1 MAANNF
7 KPFAIGN
14 NANVTSQADYEAL
27 SSLITGFQSGKA
39 SSAQINK
46 AIRQSSVMAYVLA
59 QFISDSSATDV
70 LDNGAPDVIL
80 ANLRAGLTSLTPGRL
95 INVQI
100 FKSSATYN
108 KTAGTKNVIAE
119 VQAAGGSGGNT
130 GYSGSST
137 VSLATGGSAGG
148 YAKGRYSADQVD
160 GQLIT
165 VGTGGKAKVGNP
177 VSGSV
182 GGDSSIGS
190 LITCKGGSGGY
201 GQEQATPPF
210 TCTGVLG
217 GDATG
222 GNIVNTPGGSSEH
235 GVSLSTGSNFVGKGG
250 DSFFGKGGFS
260 RANNNSV
267 GVNAT
272 GFGSGGGGAVG
283 GPSNTS
289 TGYKGGDGA
298 DGIVIIWE
306 YA

>member
-1 MAANNF
+1 MHRIDTSTAQVDKFGAGKNGF
-7 KPFAIGN
+7 TGGN
-14 NANVTSQADYEAL
+14 PQTGELPTALDAEFFDSVQEEISAVIEA
-27 SSLITGFQSGKA
+27 
-39 SSAQINK
+39 
-46 AIRQSSVMAYVLA
+46 
-59 QFISDSSATDV
+59 
-70 LDNGAPDVIL
+70 
-80 ANLRAGLTSLTPGRL
+80 AGLTLTKSNRAQLLSAMNTLVGPGRL
-95 INVQI
+95 INVQV
-100 FKSSATYN
+100 FKASAPY
-108 KTAGTKNVIAE
+108 KKFPGTKNVIAE
-119 VQAAGGSGGNT
+119 VQAAGGSGANT

-148 YAKGRYSADQVD
+148 YAKSKLAADQVD
-160 GQLIT
+160 GQLVT
-165 VGTGGKAKVGNP
+165 VGTGGKPKAGLP
-177 VSGSV
+177 SSGSA

-250 DSFFGKGGFS
+250 DSFFGKGGFC

-267 GVNAT
+267 GNDAN

-283 GPSNTS
+283 GPNNAS
-289 TGYKGGDGA
+289 TGYKGGAGA

>member
-1 MAANNF
+1 MHRIDTSTAQVDKFGAGKNGF
-7 KPFAIGN
+7 TGGN
-14 NANVTSQADYEAL
+14 PQTGELPTALDADFFDSVQEEISAVIEA
-27 SSLITGFQSGKA
+27 
-39 SSAQINK
+39 
-46 AIRQSSVMAYVLA
+46 
-59 QFISDSSATDV
+59 
-70 LDNGAPDVIL
+70 
-80 ANLRAGLTSLTPGRL
+80 AGLTLTKSNRAQLLAAMNTLVGPGRL
-95 INVQI
+95 IYVQI
-100 FKSSATYN
+100 FKTSATYT
-108 KTAGTKNVIAE
+108 KTTGTKNVIAE

-148 YAKGRYSADQVD
+148 YAKSKLTADQVN

-165 VGTGGKAKVGNP
+165 VGTGGKAKAGNP

-190 LITCKGGSGGY
+190 LVVCKGGSGGY

-267 GVNAT
+267 GNDAT

-283 GPSNTS
+283 GPNNSS
-289 TGYKGGDGA
+289 TGYKGGAGA

>member
-1 MAANNF
+1 MHRIDTSTAQVDKFGAGKNGFTGGNPQTGELPTALNADFFDSVQEEIAAV
-7 KPFAIGN
+7 I
-14 NANVTSQADYEAL
+14 EA
-27 SSLITGFQSGKA
+27 
-39 SSAQINK
+39 
-46 AIRQSSVMAYVLA
+46 
-59 QFISDSSATDV
+59 
-70 LDNGAPDVIL
+70 
-80 ANLRAGLTSLTPGRL
+80 AGLALTKSNRAQLLAAMNTLVGPGRL

-100 FKSSATYN
+100 FKSSAPYK
-108 KTAGTKNVIAE
+108 KTPGTKNVISE

-148 YAKGRYSADQVD
+148 YAKSKLSADQVD
-160 GQLIT
+160 GQMIT

-177 VSGSV
+177 VSGNV

-190 LITCKGGSGGY
+190 LVVCKGGSGGY

-267 GVNAT
+267 GNDAN

-283 GPSNTS
+283 GPNNAS
-289 TGYKGGDGA
+289 TGYKGGAGA

>member
-1 MAANNF
+1 MHRIDTSTAQVDKFGAGKNGFTGGNPQTGELPTALNADFFDSVQEEIAAV
-7 KPFAIGN
+7 I
-14 NANVTSQADYEAL
+14 EA
-27 SSLITGFQSGKA
+27 
-39 SSAQINK
+39 
-46 AIRQSSVMAYVLA
+46 
-59 QFISDSSATDV
+59 
-70 LDNGAPDVIL
+70 
-80 ANLRAGLTSLTPGRL
+80 AGLTLNKSNRAQLLAAMNTLVGPGRL
-95 INVQI
+95 INVQV
-100 FKSSATYN
+100 FKASAPYK
-108 KTAGTKNVIAE
+108 KTPGTKNVIAE
-119 VQAAGGSGGNT
+119 VQAAGGSGANT

-148 YAKGRYSADQVD
+148 YAKSKLAADQVD

-165 VGTGGKAKVGNP
+165 VGTRGKTNNGYP

-201 GQEQATPPF
+201 GQSQATPPF
-210 TCTGVLG
+210 TCTGING

-222 GNIVNTPGGSSEH
+222 GNIVNIPGGSSEH

-260 RANNNSV
+260 LANNNSN
-267 GVNAT
+267 GINAT
-272 GFGSGGGGAVG
+272 GYGSGGGGAVG
-283 GPSNTS
+283 GPSNAS
-289 TGYKGGDGA
+289 TGYKGGDGS